1 MARVTVEDCLKK
13 VPNRFELAILVS
25 KRVKRLQRGDKPLLD
40 NIKNKNVV
48 NALREVATGK
58 VYFAENVNKQSD
70 SDSLN

>member
-1 MARVTVEDCLKK
+1 MARVTVEDCLEK

-40 NIKNKNVV
+40 TVKNKNVV

-58 VYFAENVNKQSD
+58 VYFAENEKAGLD